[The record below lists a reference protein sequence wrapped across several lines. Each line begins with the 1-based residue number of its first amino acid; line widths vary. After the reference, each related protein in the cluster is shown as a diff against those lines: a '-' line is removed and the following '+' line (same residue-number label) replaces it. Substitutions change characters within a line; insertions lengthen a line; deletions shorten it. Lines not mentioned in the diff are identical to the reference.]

1 MSYLGRIRQGA
12 IFDFVIATGKV
23 GLLDAEP
30 TCDFYADDDSCVASV
45 VGIRLTA
52 DTSRIR
58 TAIDDRF
65 AVGTFRLDVRWSVSG
80 VQAAELDYVEVVPG
94 GDAAGAVISLD
105 CRDRPE
111 ATYLLAQLDGGL
123 ALQGKNPTI

>member
-1 MSYLGRIRQGA
+1 MSYLGRLRQGA

-30 TCDFYADDDSCVASV
+30 TCDFYADDDSYVASV

-52 DTSRIR
+52 DAFRVR

-65 AVGTFRLDVRWSVSG
+65 GVGTYRLDVRWKKGG
-80 VQAAELDYVEVVPG
+80 VPAAELDYLEVIPS

-123 ALQGKNPTI
+123 AMQGKNPSI